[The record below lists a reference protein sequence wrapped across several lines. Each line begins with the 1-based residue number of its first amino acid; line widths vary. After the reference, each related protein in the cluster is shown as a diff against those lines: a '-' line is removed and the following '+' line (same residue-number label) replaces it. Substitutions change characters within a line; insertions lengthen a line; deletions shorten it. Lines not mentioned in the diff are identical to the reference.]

1 MGTRR
6 QRESDRKESMM
17 EKAKISKKRTA
28 IVAAVLSLALA
39 AGLGTYAWLTAQS
52 SLTNTFTVGSI
63 NNPDHK
69 PDPTNPDQPGGDDWD
84 VTGNLIE
91 TKWVDNSKLTPGASI
106 AKNPNVGLGKGSDNS
121 YVFVYVKNALVTAG
135 TTPANTPYFT
145 INNGWTAVD
154 GQVLTNGTAG
164 QYMSGLFMYTKSSAT
179 PSTVPGLLAAS
190 ETTDVFTGEL
200 FSNVVVPGSLTKDM
214 VNGANPTMTVSCYIF
229 GGNQADGDTD
239 AAANALAQAK
249 AWAATQAA

>member
-1 MGTRR
+1 
-6 QRESDRKESMM
+6 M

-28 IVAAVLSLALA
+28 IVAAVLCLALA

-69 PDPTNPDQPGGDDWD
+69 PDPTDPTKPDPDGAKPA
-84 VTGNLIE
+84 GNLTE
-91 TKWVDNSKLTPGASI
+91 TKWNADTAKLTPGATI
-106 AKNPNVGLGKGSDNS
+106 EKNPNVGIGAKSEDS
-121 YVFVYVKNALVTAG
+121 YVFVYVKNALVNDKTD
-135 TTPANTPYFT
+135 PSTPYFT
-145 INNGWTAVD
+145 LNNGWSAVA
-154 GQVLTNGTAG
+154 GETTTNGTDG
-164 QYMSGLFMYTKSSAT
+164 HYTGGLFMYTFGTDTTTPALLKASAT
-179 PSTVPGLLAAS
+179 
-190 ETTDVFTGEL
+190 EDVYTGEL
-200 FSNVVVPGSLTKDM
+200 FSNVVVPGTLESGM
-214 VNGANPTMTVSCYIF
+214 INASNGKADMTVSCYIF